1 MKKFI
6 SRKFL
11 ATLLTNIIMIVTMFV
26 NNGNEK
32 VEITALFILG
42 IANICYA
49 IVEGTIDFKA
59 VVHQIAETSKAID
72 EKMESDN
79 KWKKLL

>member
-1 MKKFI
+1 MKKLT

-11 ATLLTNIIMIVTMFV
+11 ATLLTDIIMITTMFV

-32 VEITALFILG
+32 IEITALFILG

-59 VVHQIAETSKAID
+59 VIHQIAETSTAID
-72 EKMESDN
+72 ENIENNN
-79 KWKKLL
+79 K